1 MTYRRIRD
9 GMLCALAVACGIVVI
24 IAQVYISINPART
37 TEDAVLFTSKN
48 SLSFTGI
55 IVRDETVVYSPFTSN
70 TGVLSYTVSDG
81 DRLSKSSSIANIY
94 DNEDQ
99 IYFRHRIEELE
110 RKIKLL
116 EQAQSHG
123 TTEYA
128 QPEFLSAQIVEGYK
142 EILDNMAQGDYSSVY
157 SDSDNLLKMMSIF
170 NITTNF
176 EVDFNVRIEALKQ
189 ELSICKASLKN
200 PIGTI
205 TSSDAGY
212 FTSSFDGYENELTI
226 DSIGKLSV
234 DDVKSIIK
242 NPINKNAKTDNAIGK
257 VFHNYSWKMVG
268 IIDTDHRYFVNQKM
282 SFVFTGSNNRHD
294 VVVEAIYPTGNG
306 NEAIIVLSCNELDEE
321 IASSRVQDVE
331 LIFSEHTGL
340 RIPREAIRF
349 IDGVKG
355 VYVTVG
361 ESTEFKMLDVIYE
374 GDDFVLS
381 KNTSKNDYVNLYDRI
396 ILDHIEALQ

>member
-1 MTYRRIRD
+1 
-9 GMLCALAVACGIVVI
+9 
-24 IAQVYISINPART
+24 
-37 TEDAVLFTSKN
+37 
-48 SLSFTGI
+48 
-55 IVRDETVVYSPFTSN
+55 
-70 TGVLSYTVSDG
+70 
-81 DRLSKSSSIANIY
+81 
-94 DNEDQ
+94 
-99 IYFRHRIEELE
+99 
-110 RKIKLL
+110 
-116 EQAQSHG
+116 
-123 TTEYA
+123 
-128 QPEFLSAQIVEGYK
+128 
-142 EILDNMAQGDYSSVY
+142 
-157 SDSDNLLKMMSIF
+157 
-170 NITTNF
+170 
-176 EVDFNVRIEALKQ
+176 
-189 ELSICKASLKN
+189 
-200 PIGTI
+200 
-205 TSSDAGY
+205 
-212 FTSSFDGYENELTI
+212 
-226 DSIGKLSV
+226 
-234 DDVKSIIK
+234 
-242 NPINKNAKTDNAIGK
+242 
-257 VFHNYSWKMVG
+257 
-268 IIDTDHRYFVNQKM
+268 M